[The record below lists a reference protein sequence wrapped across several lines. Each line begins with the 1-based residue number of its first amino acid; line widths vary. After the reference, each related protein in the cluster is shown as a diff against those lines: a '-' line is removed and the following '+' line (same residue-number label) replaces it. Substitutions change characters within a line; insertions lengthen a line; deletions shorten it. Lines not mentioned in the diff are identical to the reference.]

1 MIIFLC
7 IIACVVIYL
16 VLQFTGSNRRKE
28 KCFDEQSF

>member
-16 VLQFTGSNRRKE
+16 VLQFTGKSGE